1 MRHRGPSWLFSLL
14 LLAVLFPLA
23 DDCAAAGIPGAE
35 TPEQVLMN
43 EYPVLPPDARK
54 KFELTAQ
61 DPTAAADLGVSDFFQ
76 LVADILKLN
85 IVVADKTKLEG
96 RRVGIVMRDMTIEE
110 AVRLVL
116 QMNDLKAVHFNEN
129 TIIVMDQGSKAAYGT
144 KQVQT
149 FRLQH
154 TTIDKL
160 RDFINLNKNIQR
172 QLGDNINFDATN
184 NSIIAV
190 DSSENLA
197 LLGMV
202 ITQLDVPPAKVLE
215 GVKLSFLDFTQFTAL
230 AKTLGTDIVNRLAT
244 IGLSYNQQSR
254 QLMVYGTPQ
263 DVRLIRNL
271 VAKLDV
277 APKQVLID
285 TSFLQVSESFNREF
299 GFKFTNS
306 SISVHQFDRIKDL
319 DRIRAQ
325 TDADSV
331 LPTRTQINYLIQK
344 TGAKTLQSP
353 KVRAIDRTAATINI
367 GEIRNIQIQSTA
379 TTLGTGLTPGQQQ
392 TTFNTQEVP
401 IGVQVNVTP
410 EIHNDDSVTLDMKIS
425 VTKVLEIKS
434 FGVDRTTQDSTT
446 KLRIRNGETV
456 VLGGFINQVLNT
468 DDTPLPIIGEIPLL
482 SKIFRNKKR
491 ERTDSELVFLLTPY
505 ILDFQGKDPNPDPF
519 ELKPPAVQAE
529 GPAAQEAPAAAS
541 AISIAP
547 TTPLTPI
554 VPLGSAG
561 KSADS
566 SAAAGHA
573 SLERGRL
580 PETSLRL
587 DEQVATLPKTVKTT
601 TTRVVE
607 SKHGSAKVV
616 FDDGGHVLAKEF
628 TPGTKVGAVDSDD
641 LPELPGETP
650 QVPRVATAMGA
661 PAAKPAAAP
670 RSRSLERAEHA
681 PVARVSKLAPS
692 PVEPSEAIETP
703 KARAEVRMAA
713 AESSARATVA
723 GQARRPGALDA
734 VVRQH
739 RNAEAKARQT
749 APAPEEL
756 DSFRRLVDLAK
767 SAEKANAAPRAE
779 TAVVALRKKV
789 EASTNKSSRAG
800 EDVREDDDE
809 DASDAHDEDAPVSL
823 ARSLPGPGA
832 GSALGGVRGIAP
844 AIASLPSA
852 PRRLSQA
859 RAEPKPVPAAAS
871 QGHGTN
877 HPYLQKLREER
888 LKAKAAEEFDAV
900 ASAGRAASSRKSYG
914 TAAEDD
920 EDGPAATS
928 LARSRRSVRRATP
941 LLPRVAS
948 RSEAER
954 VETAAKTASSDD
966 QPQANAS
973 RSTARHV
980 RAAGR
985 VEAAA
990 AAPAVRVRNP
1000 GSLARVET
1008 APAPRAAIRSRA
1020 HARPSLAVEVEE
1032 SYTELAAGPQPAVV
1046 KRSAASSPATA
1057 ARPASDRELLARL
1070 RSLAANRPEPPATS
1084 AASTA
1089 AGTTDRD
1096 ASLRKRLQAL
1106 TASRATSEEPQE
1118 RVSGSSFE
1126 ELARQLERQL
1136 GTGGV

>member
-172 QLGDNINFDATN
+172 QLGDNISFDATN

-190 DSSENLA
+190 DSAENLA

-230 AKTLGTDIVNRLAT
+230 ARTLGTDIVNRLAT

-254 QLMVYGTPQ
+254 QLMVYGTPL
-263 DVRLIRNL
+263 DVQLIRNL

-325 TDADSV
+325 TDADNV

-519 ELKPPAVQAE
+519 ELKAPAVQAE
-529 GPAAQEAPAAAS
+529 GPAMREAPAAVS
-541 AISIAP
+541 AVSIAP
-547 TTPLTPI
+547 TAPMTAI
-554 VPLGSAG
+554 APLGSAG
-561 KSADS
+561 RCAESC
-566 SAAAGHA
+566 AASGGHA
-573 SLERGRL
+573 ALEPGRL
-580 PETSLRL
+580 PETPLRL
-587 DEQVATLPKTVKTT
+587 DEQVAALPKIVKTT

-628 TPGTKVGAVDSDD
+628 TPGTKAGDIGSDG
-641 LPELPGETP
+641 LSALPGETP
-650 QVPRVATAMGA
+650 QASSVAAAMGA
-661 PAAKPAAAP
+661 PAAPTAAA
-670 RSRSLERAEHA
+670 RTSKQAQA
-681 PVARVSKLAPS
+681 PVAPS
-692 PVEPSEAIETP
+692 DAIESL
-703 KARAEVRMAA
+703 KARAEVRMAE
-713 AESSARATVA
+713 AESAARTAVP
-723 GQARRPGALDA
+723 GQASRPRALEA

-739 RNAEAKARQT
+739 RAAVAKATRT
-749 APAPEEL
+749 TPAPEEL

-767 SAEKANAAPRAE
+767 SAEKTQVAPRAKS
-779 TAVVALRKKV
+779 AVVAVRRNV
-789 EASTNKSSRAG
+789 ESSTNRSSLAD
-800 EDVREDDDE
+800 EDDSEEDDE
-809 DASDAHDEDAPVSL
+809 DEDSSACRPRP
-823 ARSLPGPGA
+823 AAGPAA
-832 GSALGGVRGIAP
+832 GSALGGVRGS
-844 AIASLPSA
+844 ASARTPLASA
-852 PRRLSQA
+852 SRLTAQA
-859 RAEPKPVPAAAS
+859 RIDAKPTAHTAP

-888 LKAKAAEEFDAV
+888 LKARASAEFDEV
-900 ASAGRAASSRKSYG
+900 ASAGRAASSRKTYG

-920 EDGPAATS
+920 EDKPAATS
-928 LARSRRSVRRATP
+928 LARPRTAMRRAGP
-941 LLPRVAS
+941 QSRVAS
-948 RSEAER
+948 RPVAAQRAPESPA
-954 VETAAKTASSDD
+954 VTAKLAAPDSDRAAATS
-966 QPQANAS
+966 PA
-973 RSTARHV
+973 TARRV
-980 RAAGR
+980 RTAGR

-990 AAPAVRVRNP
+990 AAPPARVQNP
-1000 GSLARVET
+1000 VSLARAET
-1008 APAPRAAIRSRA
+1008 APDSRPAIRSRA
-1020 HARPSLAVEVEE
+1020 HGRPFRAVEVEE
-1032 SYTELAAGPQPAVV
+1032 SYTELAAAPQPPVV
-1046 KRSAASSPATA
+1046 KRVAAPAPA

-1070 RSLAANRPEPPATS
+1070 RSLAASPAEPATPS
-1084 AASTA
+1084 SASTA
-1089 AGTTDRD
+1089 ASSADRD
-1096 ASLRKRLQAL
+1096 ASIRKRLQAL
-1106 TASRATSEEPQE
+1106 TASRAPSEEPQE